1 MKKYSASIT
10 SSLLWVQESRKTAQ
24 YIIDGL
30 SRDELCQLS
39 RIENIYMAPSDDRKR
54 KIANTTYD
62 RISLLPIEII
72 KLLSECDYDTAKL
85 ITLLSIMLKDDLFND
100 FMIEVFKEK
109 VIIGLN
115 EVTRNDVRIYL
126 EGKREIYDDVKK
138 ISEASFYKL
147 GQTYIKFLIEA
158 GLINNPKEGKVQKPY
173 IDYQLSN
180 LLEQHGYKDYI
191 TIITGE
197 SYL

>member
-1 MKKYSASIT
+1 MKKYSAAIT

-30 SRDELCQLS
+30 TRDELCALS
-39 RIENIYMAPSDDRKR
+39 RAENIYMAPSDDRKR

-62 RISLLPIEII
+62 RLSSLPKEII
-72 KLLSECDYDTAKL
+72 QILSECDYDTAKL
-85 ITLLSIMLKDDLFND
+85 ITLLSVMMTDDLFND

-109 VIIGLN
+109 VVIGLN
-115 EVTRNDVRIYL
+115 VVTRNDVRIYL
-126 EGKREIYDDVKK
+126 ETKKELYDDVKK
-138 ISEASFYKL
+138 ISDASFYKL

-158 GLINNPKEGKVQKPY
+158 GLINNAKEGKVQKPY

-180 LLEQHGYKDYI
+180 LLNQHGYKDYI

-197 SYL
+197 TYL